1 MAGSYGRVQALT
13 KCLCVFLSVPD
24 LSEYRVWLGSAHLN
38 ESGENTWIRQER
50 RIAHVVCGPEG
61 SGLALLQLAQ

>member
-1 MAGSYGRVQALT
+1 MAGSYDRVQALT
-13 KCLCVFLSVPD
+13 NGLCVFLSVPD

-38 ESGENTWIRQER
+38 ESGENTRSRQER